1 MVVMLRKGEINL
13 METLKGDL
21 NIENNAKL
29 LKEYIINNK
38 YTYKTFSEAT
48 GINPQT
54 INNLV
59 NRKRDGSRKIWD
71 TIAKATGLEFKFSE
85 PKPVMKHKDDVN
97 GVPNYVFDMLEVFG
111 NTIIAKKI
119 VKQRG
124 KKSIL
129 KTLEEQG
136 FDAKLRKDSDGD
148 WVVEVLV

>member
-1 MVVMLRKGEINL
+1 
-13 METLKGDL
+13 METLKGDP

-29 LKEYIINNK
+29 LREYIVNNK

-71 TIAKATGLEFKFSE
+71 TIANATGLEFKYSE
-85 PKPVMKHKDDVN
+85 TKPVKKSKDNIN
-97 GVPNYVFDMLEVFG
+97 GVPNYVFDMLEAFG

-124 KKSIL
+124 KNSIL
-129 KTLEEQG
+129 ETLKEQG
-136 FDAKLRKDSDGD
+136 FNAKLRKDSDGD
-148 WVVEVLV
+148 YIVEVFV